1 MKITWL
7 FHMTFKK
14 YHYTHMKLGFNHI
27 IIGTV
32 MSLMLASCAVG
43 KKYQRPDL
51 ALPEAY
57 RNSVA
62 VTGDTV
68 LLPWRTFFKDQQLVT
83 LINQA
88 LEKNKEVS
96 VAMLNMEQLDLSF
109 KQAKLGLLPTLDLSV
124 SAGRVYQSQN
134 SLNGSLSQQ
143 FVGTSYMDDYTATLS
158 LAWEADIWGKA
169 KMQKDAA
176 RANYFTQKENLS
188 ALKTRIIAQVAQAYY
203 NLLSLDEQL
212 RVAERNITLSD
223 STLRMIKLQYN
234 AAQVN
239 SLAVEQAVAQKKTAE
254 LLVPLAKQNIAVQE
268 NALSILCGD
277 YPKNIARN
285 EAFHQD
291 HLSNVFPDGVP
302 AKLLSRRPDLKA
314 AEFAVVAANANTGLS
329 KAAMYPTLSITPS
342 IGVNSFQFNNWFDL
356 PGSLVKNI
364 GGNIA
369 QPIFRK
375 KALKTAYEVAKLEQ
389 EKSAEQFRQSMMV
402 AVGEVSDAMV
412 KNKFANERLT
422 LVDEKKAAL
431 TKAVKNA
438 MLLYKAG
445 MSTYLEVIVAQN
457 NALQNELDVIT
468 IQKDKYDAK
477 IELYRALGGGVE

>member
-1 MKITWL
+1 
-7 FHMTFKK
+7 
-14 YHYTHMKLGFNHI
+14 MKLVFNHI
-27 IIGTV
+27 IIGAV
-32 MSLMLASCAVG
+32 MSLTLASCAVG

-51 ALPEAY
+51 SLPEAY
-57 RNSVA
+57 RSPVA
-62 VTGDTV
+62 LTGDTI
-68 LLPWRTFFKDQQLVT
+68 LLPWRTFFKDKQLVE
-83 LINQA
+83 LIDQA
-88 LEKNKEVS
+88 LEKNKDVS
-96 VAMLNMEQLDLSF
+96 VAILNMEQLDLSF
-109 KQAKLGLLPTLDLSV
+109 KQAKLGLLPTLDLTVGASR
-124 SAGRVYQSQN
+124 AYQSKN

-143 FVGTSYMDDYTATLS
+143 FIGTSYMDDYSATLALS
-158 LAWEADIWGKA
+158 WEADIWGKA

-176 RANYFTQKENLS
+176 RANYFAQKENLS

-212 RVAERNITLSD
+212 RVAERNISLSD

-285 EAFHQD
+285 LAFKTD
-291 HLSNVFPDGVP
+291 DLNDVFPQGVP
-302 AKLLSRRPDLKA
+302 AKLLSRRPDLKS
-314 AEFAVVAANANTGLS
+314 AEYAVVTANANTGLS
-329 KAAMYPTLSITPS
+329 KAAMYPSLSITPS
-342 IGVNSFQFNNWFDL
+342 VGVNSFQFSNWFDL
-356 PGSLVKNI
+356 PGSLMKNI

-375 KALKTAYEVAKLEQ
+375 KALRTSYEVAKLEQ
-389 EKSAEQFRQSMMV
+389 EKSVEQFHQSMIL
-402 AVGEVSDAMV
+402 AVGEVADAMV
-412 KNKFANERLT
+412 KSKFAEERLLLVNERK
-422 LVDEKKAAL
+422 VAL
-431 TKAVKNA
+431 TKGVKNA
-438 MLLYKAG
+438 MLLYKNG

-468 IQKDKYDAK
+468 IQKEKYDAK
-477 IELYRALGGGVE
+477 IDLYRALGGGVE